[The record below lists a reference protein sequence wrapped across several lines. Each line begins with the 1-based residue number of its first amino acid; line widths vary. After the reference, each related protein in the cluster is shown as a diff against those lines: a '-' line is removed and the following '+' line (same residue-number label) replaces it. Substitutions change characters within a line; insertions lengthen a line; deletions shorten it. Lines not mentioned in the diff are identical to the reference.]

1 MKSQSK
7 VLLILSAA
15 VFCFLFLLIH
25 ILNIQPVIAYSIIYI
40 SSSIIF
46 VFISLLVLK
55 NEIPFSYVVGLVAVG
70 ILLRVS
76 FVSIN
81 PIGSD
86 DYYRY
91 MWDGKVQSAG
101 INPYLYSPNDPSLQ
115 NLHSEIIPKLI
126 NNPDMKTI
134 YFPLSQWLFYA
145 GYSLSGEAV
154 WGYKLL
160 LLIFE
165 LITLSALFLL
175 IRKMNIPDKYILL
188 YALCPLPIIQFSLDA
203 HLDGFGLPLLILAL
217 FFYLDNKKI
226 LALIF
231 LGLSFSIKPVGLLF
245 LPILFFHEKKLPER
259 IKVVFIPAIAF
270 SVQFLPYILIS
281 NPFEAFF
288 IYAKHWTFNGIVFE
302 IVDSFIKNNQ
312 ISRIICGILLVIC
325 LLPFIFNKMDL
336 LHKYY
341 YSVLL
346 LLIFSP
352 VVHPWYIAW
361 LAVLLSILPRW
372 SGIFYV
378 SFSSLTVFTV
388 LSYQLNGLWKEYPIV
403 LMLEYIP
410 VVVILIYELSK
421 EKKLFLWIA
430 GRINRIN

>member
-7 VLLILSAA
+7 VLLILSAL
-15 VFCFLFLLIH
+15 VLCFLFLLIH
-25 ILNIQPVIAYSIIYI
+25 ILNIRPIITYSIIYI

-46 VFISLLVLK
+46 IFISYLILK
-55 NEIPFSYVVGLVAVG
+55 NEIPFRYVVGFVAVG

-76 FVSIN
+76 FISVN

-101 INPYLYSPNDPSLQ
+101 INPYLYLPNDPALQ
-115 NLHSEIIPKLI
+115 KLHSEIIPKFV
-126 NNPDMKTI
+126 NNPELKTI

-145 GYSLSGEAV
+145 GYSLSGEAA

-160 LLIFE
+160 LLISE
-165 LITLSALFLL
+165 LITLLALFLL
-175 IRKMNIPDKYILL
+175 IRKKNLPDKYILL

-217 FFYLDNKKI
+217 FFYVDNKKI
-226 LALIF
+226 LSLIF

-245 LPILFFHEKKLPER
+245 LPILFFYENKFTDK
-259 IKVVFIPAIAF
+259 IKIVFIPLIAF
-270 SVQFLPYILIS
+270 GFQFLPYIFSS

-288 IYAKHWTFNGIVFE
+288 VYAKNWMFNGIVFN
-302 IVDSFIKNNQ
+302 IIDSFIQNNQ
-312 ISRIICGILLVIC
+312 TARIICGILLVIC
-325 LLPFIFNKMDL
+325 FLPFVFNKLDL

-346 LLIFSP
+346 LMIFSP

-361 LAVLLSILPRW
+361 LAVLLPVFPKW

-378 SFSSLTVFTV
+378 GLSSLTVFTV
-388 LSYQLNGLWKEYPIV
+388 LNYQLNGLWEEYPIV

-410 VVVILIYELSK
+410 VIAIFIYELRK
-421 EKKLFLWIA
+421 ETKLFLW
-430 GRINRIN
+430 NVKQVN

>member
-7 VLLILSAA
+7 VLLILSSA
-15 VFCFLFLLIH
+15 VLCFLFLLIH
-25 ILNIQPVIAYSIIYI
+25 ILNIKPIITYSIIYI
-40 SSSIIF
+40 SSSVLFI
-46 VFISLLVLK
+46 FISWLILK
-55 NEIPFSYVVGLVAVG
+55 NEIPLSYVVGLVAVG

-76 FVSIN
+76 FISIN

-101 INPYLYSPNDPSLQ
+101 INPYLYLPNDPALQ
-115 NLHSEIIPKLI
+115 KFHSEIIPKSV
-126 NNPDMKTI
+126 NNPEMKTI

-175 IRKMNIPDKYILL
+175 IRKRNLPDKFILL

-226 LALIF
+226 LSLIF

-245 LPILFFHEKKLPER
+245 LPILFFYEKKLPER
-259 IKVVFIPAIAF
+259 IKIIFIPAIAF
-270 SVQFLPYILIS
+270 SVQFLPYIFSS

-288 IYAKHWTFNGIVFE
+288 IYAKSWTFNGIVFN
-302 IVDSFIKNNQ
+302 IIDSFIQNNQ
-312 ISRIICGILLVIC
+312 TTRIICGILLVIC
-325 LLPFIFNKMDL
+325 LLPFIFNKLDL

-346 LLIFSP
+346 LFIFSP
-352 VVHPWYIAW
+352 VVHPWYITW
-361 LAVLLSILPRW
+361 LAVLLPVFPKW

-378 SFSSLTVFTV
+378 GLSSLTVFTL
-388 LSYQLNGLWKEYPIV
+388 LSYQLNGLWKEYPLV
-403 LMLEYIP
+403 LIAEYIP
-410 VVVILIYELSK
+410 VISIFIYELRK
-421 EKKLFLWIA
+421 ETNLFLWKA
-430 GRINRIN
+430 K

>member
-7 VLLILSAA
+7 ILLIFSTIIL
-15 VFCFLFLLIH
+15 CFLFLLIH
-25 ILNIQPVIAYSIIYI
+25 LLNVKPIITYSIIYI

-46 VFISLLVLK
+46 IFISWLILK
-55 NEIPFSYVVGLVAVG
+55 NEIPFSYVAGLVAVG
-70 ILLRVS
+70 ILLRIS

-101 INPYLYSPNDPSLQ
+101 INPYLYSSNDPSLQ
-115 NLHSEIIPKLI
+115 NLHSETIPKFV

-165 LITLSALFLL
+165 LITLFALFLL
-175 IRKMNIPDKYILL
+175 IRKNKIPDKFILL

-203 HLDGFGLPLLILAL
+203 HLDGFGLPFLMFAL

-231 LGLSFSIKPVGLLF
+231 LGLSFSIKPVGFLL
-245 LPILFFHEKKLPER
+245 LPILFFYEKKLPEK

-270 SVQFLPYILIS
+270 SVQFLPYIFSS
-281 NPFEAFF
+281 NPFESFF
-288 IYAKHWTFNGIVFE
+288 IYAKHWTFNGIVFN
-302 IVDSFIKNNQ
+302 IINSFIQNNQ
-312 ISRIICGILLVIC
+312 TTRIICGILLVIC

-361 LAVLLSILPRW
+361 LAVLLPILPIW

-378 SFSSLTVFTV
+378 GLSSLTVFTV

-410 VVVILIYELSK
+410 VVAILIYELSK
-421 EKKLFLWIA
+421 EKNVFTYGGKKA
-430 GRINRIN
+430 VS

>member
-7 VLLILSAA
+7 ILLIFSTVIL
-15 VFCFLFLLIH
+15 CFLFLLIH
-25 ILNIQPVIAYSIIYI
+25 LLNVKPIITYSIIYI

-46 VFISLLVLK
+46 VFISWLIIK
-55 NEIPFSYVVGLVAVG
+55 NEIPFSYVAGLVAVG
-70 ILLRVS
+70 ILLRIS

-91 MWDGKVQSAG
+91 LWDGKVQSAG
-101 INPYLYSPNDPSLQ
+101 INPYLYSSNDPSLQ
-115 NLHSEIIPKLI
+115 NLHSETIPKFV

-165 LITLSALFLL
+165 LITLIALFLL
-175 IRKMNIPDKYILL
+175 LRIIKIPDKNILL

-217 FFYLDNKKI
+217 FFHLDNKKI

-245 LPILFFHEKKLPER
+245 LPILFFHEKRLPER
-259 IKVVFIPAIAF
+259 IKVVFIPAAAF
-270 SVQFLPYILIS
+270 SVQFLPYILTS

-288 IYAKHWTFNGIVFE
+288 IYAKHWTFNGIVFN
-302 IVDSFIKNNQ
+302 IIDSFIQNNQ
-312 ISRIICGILLVIC
+312 TARIICGILLVIC

-361 LAVLLSILPRW
+361 LAILLPIIPRW

-378 SFSSLTVFTV
+378 GLSSLTVFTV

-410 VVVILIYELSK
+410 VVIILIYELSK
-421 EKKLFLWIA
+421 EKNVFTY
-430 GRINRIN
+430 GRKKTVS

>member
-7 VLLILSAA
+7 VLLIFSAA
-15 VFCFLFLLIH
+15 VLCSLFLLIH
-25 ILNIQPVIAYSIIYI
+25 ILNILPVITYSIIYI

-46 VFISLLVLK
+46 VFISFLVLK

-91 MWDGKVQSAG
+91 MWDGKVQSSG
-101 INPYLYSPNDPSLQ
+101 INPYLHSPNDPSLQ
-115 NLHSEIIPKLI
+115 KLHSETIPKFI

-165 LITLSALFLL
+165 LLTLTALFLL
-175 IRKMNIPDKYILL
+175 IRKNKIPDKFILL

-226 LALIF
+226 LSLIF

-245 LPILFFHEKKLPER
+245 LPILFFYEKKLPER
-259 IKVVFIPAIAF
+259 IKIVFIPAIVF
-270 SVQFLPYILIS
+270 SVQFLPYIFSS

-288 IYAKHWTFNGIVFE
+288 IYTKHWAFNGIVFN
-302 IVDSFIKNNQ
+302 IINLLTQNNQ
-312 ISRIICGILLVIC
+312 ASRIICGILLVIC
-325 LLPFIFNKMDL
+325 LLPFIFNRLDL

-361 LAVLLSILPRW
+361 LAVLLPILPRW

-378 SFSSLTVFTV
+378 GLSSLTVFTV
-388 LSYQLNGLWKEYPIV
+388 LSYQLNGFWKEYPIV
-403 LMLEYIP
+403 LILEYIP
-410 VVVILIYELSK
+410 VISIFIYELRK
-421 EKKLFLWIA
+421 ETKLFLWKA
-430 GRINRIN
+430 K

>member
-1 MKSQSK
+1 MKLQSK
-7 VLLILSAA
+7 VLLILLAA

-25 ILNIQPVIAYSIIYI
+25 ILNTKPIITYSIIYI

-46 VFISLLVLK
+46 VFISWQILK
-55 NEIPFSYVVGLVAVG
+55 NEIPFSYAVGLVVVG

-76 FVSIN
+76 FISIN

-115 NLHSEIIPKLI
+115 KLHSETIPKFV

-226 LALIF
+226 LSLIF

-245 LPILFFHEKKLPER
+245 LPILFFYEKKLPER
-259 IKVVFIPAIAF
+259 IKVVFIPVIAF
-270 SVQFLPYILIS
+270 SVQFIPYIFFS
-281 NPFEAFF
+281 NPFESFF
-288 IYAKHWTFNGIVFE
+288 IYAKHWTFNGIVFN
-302 IVDSFIKNNQ
+302 IIDSFIQNNQ
-312 ISRIICGILLVIC
+312 TARIICGILLVIC

-378 SFSSLTVFTV
+378 GLSSLTVFTV

-421 EKKLFLWIA
+421 EKMFL
-430 GRINRIN
+430 RLKEKV

>member
-7 VLLILSAA
+7 VLLILSAL
-15 VFCFLFLLIH
+15 VLCFLFLSIH
-25 ILNIQPVIAYSIIYI
+25 ILNIKPIITYSIIYI

-46 VFISLLVLK
+46 IFISFLILK
-55 NEIPFSYVVGLVAVG
+55 NEIPFRYVVGFIAVG

-76 FVSIN
+76 FISVN

-101 INPYLYSPNDPSLQ
+101 INPYLYLPHDPALL

-126 NNPDMKTI
+126 NNPELKTI

-145 GYSLSGEAV
+145 GYSLSGEAI

-160 LLIFE
+160 LFVSE
-165 LITLSALFLL
+165 LMTLLALFLL
-175 IRKMNIPDKYILL
+175 IKKKNLPEKYILL

-217 FFYLDNKKI
+217 FFYTDNKKI
-226 LALIF
+226 LSLIF

-245 LPILFFHEKKLPER
+245 LPILFFNEKKLTDR
-259 IKVVFIPAIAF
+259 IKIVFIPAMAF
-270 SVQFLPYILIS
+270 GFQFLPYIFSS

-288 IYAKHWTFNGIVFE
+288 IYAKHWTFNGIVFN
-302 IVDSFIKNNQ
+302 IIDSFIQNNQ
-312 ISRIICGILLVIC
+312 TSRIISGIFLVIC
-325 LLPFIFNKMDL
+325 FLPFVFNKLDL
-336 LHKYY
+336 IHKYY

-346 LLIFSP
+346 LMIFSP

-361 LAVLLSILPRW
+361 LAVLLPIIPKW

-378 SFSSLTVFTV
+378 SLSSLTVFTV
-388 LSYQLNGLWKEYPIV
+388 LNYQLNGLWKEYPIV
-403 LMLEYIP
+403 LVLEYIP
-410 VVVILIYELSK
+410 VISIFIYELRK
-421 EKKLFLWIA
+421 ETKLFLWN
-430 GRINRIN
+430 GKIN

>member
-1 MKSQSK
+1 
-7 VLLILSAA
+7 LI
-15 VFCFLFLLIH
+15 
-25 ILNIQPVIAYSIIYI
+25 
-40 SSSIIF
+40 
-46 VFISLLVLK
+46 LK
-55 NEIPFSYVVGLVAVG
+55 NEIPLRYVIGLIALG

-76 FVSIN
+76 FISVN

-91 MWDGKVQSAG
+91 MWDAKVQANG
-101 INPYLYSPNDPSLQ
+101 INPYLYLPNDPALL

-126 NNPDMKTI
+126 NNPELKTI

-145 GYSLSGEAV
+145 GYSLSGESV

-160 LLIFE
+160 LFVFE
-165 LITLSALFLL
+165 LMTLLALFLL
-175 IRKMNIPDKYILL
+175 IKKRNLPEKYILL

-217 FFYLDNKKI
+217 FFYVDNKKI
-226 LALIF
+226 LSLIF
-231 LGLSFSIKPVGLLF
+231 LGLSFSIKPVGFLF
-245 LPILFFHEKKLPER
+245 LLILFFYEKKLTDK
-259 IKVVFIPAIAF
+259 IKIVFIPAIAF
-270 SVQFLPYILIS
+270 GLQFLPYIFSS

-288 IYAKHWTFNGIVFE
+288 IYAKHWTFNGIVFN
-302 IVDSFIKNNQ
+302 IINSSIQNNQ
-312 ISRIICGILLVIC
+312 TARIICGILLVIC
-325 LLPFIFNKMDL
+325 FLPFIFNKIDL

-361 LAVLLSILPRW
+361 LAVLLPVFPKW
-372 SGIFYV
+372 SGMFYV
-378 SFSSLTVFTV
+378 SLSSLTVSTV

-410 VVVILIYELSK
+410 VISIFIYELRK
-421 EKKLFLWIA
+421 ETNLFLWNVKQA
-430 GRINRIN
+430 N

>member
-7 VLLILSAA
+7 VLLVLSVA
-15 VFCFLFLLIH
+15 VLCFLFLLIH
-25 ILNIQPVIAYSIIYI
+25 IINFNPIVTYSIIYI

-46 VFISLLVLK
+46 VFISFLVLK
-55 NEIPFSYVVGLVAVG
+55 NEIPLSYIVGLAAIG

-91 MWDGKVQSAG
+91 MWDGKVQSNG
-101 INPYLYSPNDPSLQ
+101 INPYLYPPNDPTLQ
-115 NLHSEIIPKLI
+115 KLHSESIPKFV

-134 YFPLSQWLFYA
+134 YFPLSQWLFYM

-160 LLIFE
+160 LIIFE
-165 LITLSALFLL
+165 LITLFALFLL
-175 IRKMNIPDKYILL
+175 IRKRDLPDKYILL

-226 LALIF
+226 LSLIF
-231 LGLSFSIKPVGLLF
+231 LGLSFSIKPIGFLF
-245 LPILFFHEKKLPER
+245 LPILFFYEKKLPER
-259 IKVVFIPAIAF
+259 IRVLFIPMIAF
-270 SVQFLPYILIS
+270 SVQFLPYIFTS
-281 NPFEAFF
+281 NPFEAFLF
-288 IYAKHWTFNGIVFE
+288 YTKHWTFNGIVFN
-302 IVDSFIKNNQ
+302 IIDYFTQNNQ
-312 ISRIICGILLVIC
+312 PARIICGILLVIC
-325 LLPFIFNKMDL
+325 ILPFIFNKMDL
-336 LHKYY
+336 LQKYY

-352 VVHPWYIAW
+352 VVHPWYITW
-361 LAVLLSILPRW
+361 LAVLLPVFPRL

-378 SFSSLTVFTV
+378 GLSSLTVFTV
-388 LSYQLNGLWKEYPIV
+388 LRYQLNGLWKDYPIV
-403 LMLEYIP
+403 LILEYIP
-410 VVVILIYELSK
+410 VVSLLIYELMK
-421 EKKLFLWIA
+421 ETKLFMWKTK
-430 GRINRIN
+430 

>member
-7 VLLILSAA
+7 VLLIFSAA
-15 VFCFLFLLIH
+15 VLCSLFLLIH
-25 ILNIQPVIAYSIIYI
+25 ILNIMPVITYSIIYI

-46 VFISLLVLK
+46 VFISFLVLK

-91 MWDGKVQSAG
+91 MWDGKVQSSG
-101 INPYLYSPNDPSLQ
+101 INPYLHSPNDPSLQ
-115 NLHSEIIPKLI
+115 KLHSETIPKFI

-165 LITLSALFLL
+165 LLTLTALFLL
-175 IRKMNIPDKYILL
+175 IRKNKIPDKFILL

-226 LALIF
+226 LSLIF

-245 LPILFFHEKKLPER
+245 LPILFFYEKKLPER
-259 IKVVFIPAIAF
+259 IKIVFIPAIVF
-270 SVQFLPYILIS
+270 SVQFLPYIFSS

-288 IYAKHWTFNGIVFE
+288 IYTKHWAFNGIVFN
-302 IVDSFIKNNQ
+302 IINLLTQNNQ
-312 ISRIICGILLVIC
+312 ASRIICGILLVIC
-325 LLPFIFNKMDL
+325 LLPFIFNRLDL

-361 LAVLLSILPRW
+361 LAVLLPILPRW

-378 SFSSLTVFTV
+378 GLSSLTVFTV
-388 LSYQLNGLWKEYPIV
+388 LSYQLNGFWKEYPIV
-403 LMLEYIP
+403 LILEYIP
-410 VVVILIYELSK
+410 VISIFIYELRK
-421 EKKLFLWIA
+421 ETKLFLWKA
-430 GRINRIN
+430 K

>member
-1 MKSQSK
+1 MKLQSK

-15 VFCFLFLLIH
+15 VLCFLFLLIH
-25 ILNIQPVIAYSIIYI
+25 ILNIKPVITYSIVYL

-46 VFISLLVLK
+46 LFTCYLIMK
-55 NEIPFSYVVGLVAVG
+55 NEFPLSLVAGLVAVS
-70 ILLRVS
+70 ILIRIS
-76 FVSIN
+76 FITTQ

-86 DYYRY
+86 DIYRY
-91 MWDGKVQSAG
+91 IWDGKVQSTG

-115 NLHSEIIPKLI
+115 NLHSETIPKFV

-175 IRKMNIPDKYILL
+175 IREIKIPDKNILL
-188 YALCPLPIIQFSLDA
+188 YALCPLPIIQFSFDA

-217 FFYLDNKKI
+217 LFYLDNKKI
-226 LALIF
+226 LSLIF

-245 LPILFFHEKKLPER
+245 LPILFFYEKKLPER

-270 SVQFLPYILIS
+270 SVQFLPYIFTS
-281 NPFEAFF
+281 NPFETFF
-288 IYAKHWTFNGIVFE
+288 IYAKHWTFNGIVFN
-302 IVDSFIKNNQ
+302 IIDSFIQNNQ
-312 ISRIICGILLVIC
+312 TARIICGILLVIC
-325 LLPFIFNKMDL
+325 LLPFIFNKLEL
-336 LHKYY
+336 LQKYY

-361 LAVLLSILPRW
+361 LAVLLPILPRW

-378 SFSSLTVFTV
+378 GLSSLTVFTV

-410 VVVILIYELSK
+410 VVAILIYELSK
-421 EKKLFLWIA
+421 EKNVFTY
-430 GRINRIN
+430 

>member
-7 VLLILSAA
+7 VLLIFSAA
-15 VFCFLFLLIH
+15 VLCSLFLLIH
-25 ILNIQPVIAYSIIYI
+25 ILNILPVITYSIIYI

-46 VFISLLVLK
+46 VFISFLVLK

-91 MWDGKVQSAG
+91 MWDGKVQSSG
-101 INPYLYSPNDPSLQ
+101 INPYLHSPNDPSLQ
-115 NLHSEIIPKLI
+115 KLHSETIPKFI

-165 LITLSALFLL
+165 LLTLTALFLL
-175 IRKMNIPDKYILL
+175 IRKNKIPDKFILL

-226 LALIF
+226 LSLIF

-245 LPILFFHEKKLPER
+245 LPILFFYEKKLPER
-259 IKVVFIPAIAF
+259 IKVVFIPAIVF
-270 SVQFLPYILIS
+270 SVQFLPYIFSS

-288 IYAKHWTFNGIVFE
+288 IYTKHWAFNGIVFN
-302 IVDSFIKNNQ
+302 IINLLTQNNQ
-312 ISRIICGILLVIC
+312 ASRIICGILLVIC
-325 LLPFIFNKMDL
+325 LLPFIFNRLDL

-361 LAVLLSILPRW
+361 LAVLLPILPRW

-378 SFSSLTVFTV
+378 GLSSLTVFTV
-388 LSYQLNGLWKEYPIV
+388 LSYQLNGFWKEYPIV
-403 LMLEYIP
+403 LILEYIP
-410 VVVILIYELSK
+410 VISIFIYELRK
-421 EKKLFLWIA
+421 ETKLFLWKA
-430 GRINRIN
+430 K

>member
-1 MKSQSK
+1 MKLQNK
-7 VLLILSAA
+7 ILLILLS
-15 VFCFLFLLIH
+15 VFFCVLFISIHLLTIKP
-25 ILNIQPVIAYSIIYI
+25 IITYSIIYI

-46 VFISLLVLK
+46 ILLCWLILR
-55 NEIPFSYVVGLVAVG
+55 NEIPLSYVVGLVAVG

-101 INPYLYSPNDPSLQ
+101 INPYLYLPNDPPLQ
-115 NLHSEIIPKLI
+115 NLHSEVIPKLV

-134 YFPLSQWLFYA
+134 YFPLSQWLFYV

-160 LLIFE
+160 LFIFE

-175 IRKMNIPDKYILL
+175 IRKRNLPNKFILL
-188 YALCPLPIIQFSLDA
+188 YALCLLPIIQFSIDA

-226 LALIF
+226 LSLIF

-245 LPILFFHEKKLPER
+245 LLIFFFYEKRLSER
-259 IKVVFIPAIAF
+259 IKIVFIPVIAF
-270 SVQFLPYILIS
+270 GLQFLPYIFSS
-281 NPFEAFF
+281 NPFETFF
-288 IYAKHWTFNGIVFE
+288 IYAKNWTFNGIVFNT
-302 IVDSFIKNNQ
+302 INLFIQNNQ
-312 ISRIICGILLVIC
+312 TARIICGILLVIC
-325 LLPFIFNKMDL
+325 LLPFIFNKLDL

-341 YSVLL
+341 YSLL
-346 LLIFSP
+346 LLFIVSP
-352 VVHPWYIAW
+352 VVHPWYIVW
-361 LAVLLSILPRW
+361 LAVLLPVFPRW

-378 SFSSLTVFTV
+378 GLSSLTVFTV
-388 LSYQLNGLWKEYPIV
+388 LSYQLNNLWKEYPIV
-403 LMLEYIP
+403 LILEYIP
-410 VVVILIYELSK
+410 VILFMIYELSK
-421 EKKLFLWIA
+421 ETKLFLWKVK
-430 GRINRIN
+430 

>member
-7 VLLILSAA
+7 VLLILSAL
-15 VFCFLFLLIH
+15 VLCFLFLLIP
-25 ILNIQPVIAYSIIYI
+25 ILNIKPIITYSIIYI

-46 VFISLLVLK
+46 VFISFLILK
-55 NEIPFSYVVGLVAVG
+55 NEIPFSYIVGLVAVG
-70 ILLRVS
+70 ILFRVS
-76 FVSIN
+76 FISVN

-101 INPYLYSPNDPSLQ
+101 INPYLYLPNDPALQ
-115 NLHSEIIPKLI
+115 SLHSEIIPKLI
-126 NNPDMKTI
+126 NNPELKTI

-145 GYSLSGEAV
+145 GYSLSGESV

-160 LLIFE
+160 LFISE
-165 LITLSALFLL
+165 LMTLLALFFL
-175 IRKMNIPDKYILL
+175 IRKKNLPDKYVLL

-226 LALIF
+226 PSLIF
-231 LGLSFSIKPVGLLF
+231 LGLSFSIKPVGFLF
-245 LPILFFHEKKLPER
+245 LPILFFYEKKLADR
-259 IKVVFIPAIAF
+259 IKIVFIPLIAF
-270 SVQFLPYILIS
+270 GFQFLPYIFSS

-288 IYAKHWTFNGIVFE
+288 VYAKNWTFNGIVFN
-302 IVDSFIKNNQ
+302 IIDSFIQNNQ
-312 ISRIICGILLVIC
+312 TARIICGIFLVIC
-325 LLPFIFNKMDL
+325 FLPLVFNRLDL
-336 LHKYY
+336 LQKYY

-346 LLIFSP
+346 LMIFSP

-361 LAVLLSILPRW
+361 LAVLLPVFPKW

-378 SFSSLTVFTV
+378 GLSSLTVFTL
-388 LSYQLNGLWKEYPIV
+388 LSYQLNNLWKEYPIV
-403 LMLEYIP
+403 MMLEYIP
-410 VVVILIYELSK
+410 VISIFIYELRK
-421 EKKLFLWIA
+421 ETKLFLWNGKQA
-430 GRINRIN
+430 N